1 MDEKSVN
8 EKLQANGLKQ
18 LKNVCFGGVDVV
30 DFEM

>member
-18 LKNVCFGGVDVV
+18 LKNVWFGRVDVF
-30 DFEM
+30 DLI